1 MAEKPSLPR
10 KLLAGWMAIAG
21 RFGGIQT
28 LVILSFFYI
37 LMIGPVS
44 IVMGVAGKDLLGK
57 RGLGQGKTAWSQAD
71 TADPDLER
79 AKLQS

>member
-1 MAEKPSLPR
+1 
-10 KLLAGWMAIAG
+10 MAIAG

-28 LVILSFFYI
+28 LVILTFFYI
-37 LMIGPVS
+37 VVIGPVS
-44 IVMGVAGKDLLGK
+44 IVTGIAGKDLLGK
-57 RGLGQGKTAWSQAD
+57 RGLGKGNTAWCQAD